1 MSASGQ
7 HLVDVVEF
15 EVFEEQQQDSGDG
28 LHDDLLV
35 AVDVHAQLHALQHW
49 GPAAQQ
55 TPKQRN
61 KHTLLS
67 CQMLSLVQA
76 RYGFSPRA
84 AVRSPVRGDRWA
96 EVNSRHLL
104 RQHIGQDVD
113 GVGLGLGGGS
123 CSQQD
128 LQQGNLTH
136 RDTDEEP
143 PSGSRLREGPEELED
158 LESLHFN
165 LVDL

>member
-1 MSASGQ
+1 M
-7 HLVDVVEF
+7 
-15 EVFEEQQQDSGDG
+15 
-28 LHDDLLV
+28 
-35 AVDVHAQLHALQHW
+35 
-49 GPAAQQ
+49 
-55 TPKQRN
+55 
-61 KHTLLS
+61 
-67 CQMLSLVQA
+67 
-76 RYGFSPRA
+76 
-84 AVRSPVRGDRWA
+84 RGDRWA